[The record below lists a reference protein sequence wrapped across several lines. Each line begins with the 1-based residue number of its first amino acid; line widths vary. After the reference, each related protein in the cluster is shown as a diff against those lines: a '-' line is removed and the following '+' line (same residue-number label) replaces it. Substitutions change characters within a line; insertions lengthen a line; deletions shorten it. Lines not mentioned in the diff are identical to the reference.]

1 MLYPF
6 DQISVADVVELSSGG
21 LVISGGYGLVVDPNG
36 ENHHLFNLN
45 SGRSS
50 KLYASVT
57 VVALNAT
64 LADVFSTAFSN
75 MDIDLIQNVI
85 DNR

>member
-21 LVISGGYGLVVDPNG
+21 LAISGGYGLVVDPNG

-45 SGRSS
+45 SVRSS

-57 VVALNAT
+57 VVALNTT